1 MNLGAIFLGGYFS
14 YYKVSLSRLR
24 FESFRKGR
32 KILRNHTQNSQICF
46 DFPSVLGFCLGKSWQ
61 LEFVNVFEIFGLSNH
76 FKPHQNQLYQRKQIF
91 HIIAKIIFLTRR
103 ILRKKGANF

>member
-32 KILRNHTQNSQICF
+32 KILRNHTQTSQICF
-46 DFPSVLGFCLGKSWQ
+46 DFPSVLGFCLESLGNW
-61 LEFVNVFEIFGLSNH
+61 NLSMSMK
-76 FKPHQNQLYQRKQIF
+76 FLAYQITLSLT
-91 HIIAKIIFLTRR
+91 KINFIWVARGHRFSHYCKNYFP
-103 ILRKKGANF
+103 LR